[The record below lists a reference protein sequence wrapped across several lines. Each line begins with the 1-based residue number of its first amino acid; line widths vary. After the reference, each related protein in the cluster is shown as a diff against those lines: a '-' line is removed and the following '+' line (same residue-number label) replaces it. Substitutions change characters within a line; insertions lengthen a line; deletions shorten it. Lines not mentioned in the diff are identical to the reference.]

1 MGVFLPHAPL
11 WQPEIQ
17 KSFACPLWDILGPI
31 AYCPQISKACAVI
44 IPLNVLHAEDGSDN
58 AGDAGCWK
66 QLLLR
71 SSLAAPPPL
80 LCRSQLALAAQS

>member
-1 MGVFLPHAPL
+1 V
-11 WQPEIQ
+11 
-17 KSFACPLWDILGPI
+17 
-31 AYCPQISKACAVI
+31 
-44 IPLNVLHAEDGSDN
+44 NVLHAEDGSDN